1 MDAPQPL
8 GTVRKKKPIYT
19 IIFWLAIVV
28 LANVLAYQV
37 WLQIDLT
44 RDKRYSIHQRT
55 QDMLRQ
61 VEDPIHVR
69 LFLTGDKLPS
79 SFKRLSQAAEEM
91 LRNFRD
97 LSRNKVEYTVIDPM
111 QADTSLLNEMS
122 YWGISNFP
130 VTIAEG
136 KGKTTQI
143 PVTPYALVELGDRKV
158 PVLLQSYKSS
168 RLSEEDFNQSIIKLE
183 YNLAQAIKQ
192 VRKANKD
199 SVLYL
204 LGNEQ
209 SGGYEVF
216 QLANELNARYV
227 FHVDTL
233 QRITAIPNQYKAVI
247 INQPKAAFTENDKFK
262 LDQYLMQ
269 GGNLLYNIK
278 TTTASFDSLM
288 LKQAFTAIP
297 IELDLTNLLF
307 SYGIRLGN
315 TVVSDLDQC
324 IDIPLQHEDNS
335 VSQSEIFPWPYFPIY
350 TGNEAH
356 PITRNISEVLGK
368 FPGAIE
374 LVNDQSGVN
383 RTVLLHTSNYSK
395 METAPLL
402 IDVTTVLFQ
411 PERHSFNKKNIPIA
425 VLSEGIFTSVYRDR
439 LPEVIQSDAT
449 SILRKSEKPG
459 KVAVFADGDIF
470 NNEVSQQ
477 SGPREMGTY
486 LFSPYVFDNRN
497 LLLNTLEYMTD
508 SLNLLDVQSK
518 SYQASLLDKRR
529 IADESLTWQ
538 IINIGVPAVLVVL
551 FGAVFYYVRRV
562 RYAGKNNSTTR

>member
-1 MDAPQPL
+1 MDAAQAP
-8 GTVRKKKPIYT
+8 GTVRKKNPLYRVLI
-19 IIFWLAIVV
+19 WLAIVV

-44 RDKRYSIHQRT
+44 RDKRYSIHERT
-55 QDMLRQ
+55 QEMLRNI
-61 VEDPIHVR
+61 EDPIQIR

-79 SFKRLSQAAEEM
+79 SFKRLSKSAEEM
-91 LRNFRD
+91 LRNLRD
-97 LSRNKVEYTVIDPM
+97 LSRNKIEFAVIDPL

-122 YWGISNFP
+122 YYGISNFP
-130 VTIAEG
+130 VTVAEG

-143 PVTPYALVELGDRKV
+143 PVTPYALVEKGSRKI

-183 YNLAQAIKQ
+183 YNLARAIRQ
-192 VRKANKD
+192 VSADSKD

-233 QRITAIPNQYKAVI
+233 QNIATIPQQYKVVI
-247 INQPKAAFTENDKFK
+247 INQPKAQFTDLDKFK

-288 LKQAFTAIP
+288 ARQAFTAVP
-297 IELDLTNLLF
+297 IELDLTNLFF
-307 SYGIRLGN
+307 SYGMRLGS
-315 TVVSDLDQC
+315 TIVSDLDQC

-335 VSQSEIFPWPYFPIY
+335 ASQSEIFPWPYFPIY
-350 TGNEAH
+350 SGNEDH
-356 PITRNISEVLGK
+356 PITKNISEVLGK

-374 LVNDQSGVN
+374 LVNDQGDVK

-395 METAPLL
+395 TETAPLQ
-402 IDVTTVLFQ
+402 IDVTAVIFQ
-411 PERHSFNKKNIPIA
+411 PERHLYNKKNIPIA
-425 VLSEGIFTSVYRDR
+425 VLSEGIFSSVYAER
-439 LPEVIQSDAT
+439 LPEDLQQMAASMVKK
-449 SILRKSEKPG
+449 SIKPG

-477 SGPREMGTY
+477 NGPREMGTY
-486 LFSPYVFDNRN
+486 LFSPYVFDNKN
-497 LLLNTLEYMTD
+497 LLLNTLEFMTD
-508 SLNLLDVQSK
+508 TMNLLDVQSK
-518 SYQASLLDKRR
+518 NYQASLLDKKR
-529 IADESLTWQ
+529 IEDEALTWQ
-538 IINIGVPAVLVVL
+538 IINIGVPALLVSI
-551 FGAVFYYVRRV
+551 FGLIFYNVRRM
-562 RYAGKNNSTTR
+562 RYAGKNTPNQV